1 MVLRLRGALFWG
13 LSLLIALAS
22 WRFLVLGVEVSMPH
36 MAHFLEGRSLA
47 LYAHIGLAPVALAL
61 MPFQFS
67 KGLRARRPMLHRW
80 MGRAYALAIVLA
92 GVAGLVLAYGTE
104 FGPVAGWGFGIL
116 AVLWLGT
123 TVQAVRLA
131 MLKRIAEHR
140 RWMIR
145 SAALTF
151 AAVTLRVYLP
161 VLAMGFGFE
170 TGYLIVAWLCWVPN
184 ALIAEWMLR
193 RQSAPL
199 QRALG

>member
-1 MVLRLRGALFWG
+1 MVLRIRGYLFWG
-13 LSLLIALAS
+13 LSLLVALVS
-22 WRFLVLGVEVSMPH
+22 WRFLVLGVEAGMPH
-36 MAHFLEGRSLA
+36 MAHFLDGQALA

-67 KGLRARRPMLHRW
+67 TRFRMRRPALHRW
-80 MGRAYALAIVLA
+80 MGRVYALAIVLS
-92 GVAGLVLAYGTE
+92 GVAGLVLAAGTV

-116 AVLWLGT
+116 AVLWVGT

-131 MLKRIAEHR
+131 MMKRIAEHR

-151 AAVTLRVYLP
+151 AAVTLRVYMPFLG
-161 VLAMGFGFE
+161 MGFGFE

-184 ALIAEWMLR
+184 LLIAEWVLLR
-193 RQSAPL
+193 ERPL
-199 QRALG
+199 QGALG